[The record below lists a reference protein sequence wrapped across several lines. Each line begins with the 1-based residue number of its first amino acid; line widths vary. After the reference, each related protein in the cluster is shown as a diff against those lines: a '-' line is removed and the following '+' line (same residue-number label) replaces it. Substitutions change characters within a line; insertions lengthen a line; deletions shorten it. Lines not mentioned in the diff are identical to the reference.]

1 MPKRSFTTLY
11 YQLKLRY
18 GSFLPFVMGCC
29 SFLFVFLYGLFIYM
43 YVEGW
48 GFLDS
53 FYQVVITLSTVG
65 FTETHELSETGRML
79 TSSLI
84 LLGVGTFAYL
94 VGTFTQFLVEGKIQD
109 IWGKRKMQKVID
121 TLKDHFIVCGY
132 GRIGSVVV
140 REIKNDGLPVVVIEN
155 NPQYV
160 EMLKNQ
166 QILVIEGDATEDE
179 VLFAAGLTRAKGL
192 IASLTQVAEN
202 VYITLTARQSC
213 PGIYIVARAD
223 KESSVQK
230 LLKAGANKA
239 LTPHMIGGMRMAQ
252 MVLRPKVTDFLE
264 LAHQGEDL
272 LMEEI
277 QIQEGSELI
286 GKDLISSGIRPRF
299 NLIIIAIGKES
310 GAMIF
315 NPGATEVLE
324 LGDVLVAVGKHI
336 SFEQLESIACGCNGV
351 KDTHETLAPPV
362 RE

>member
-1 MPKRSFTTLY
+1 MHKRSFTTFY
-11 YQLKLRY
+11 YKLKLRY
-18 GSFLPFVMGCC
+18 GSFLPFVMGCF
-29 SFLFVFLYGLFIYM
+29 SFFLVFLYGLFIYIH
-43 YVEGW
+43 VEGW

-65 FTETHELSETGRML
+65 FTETHELSETGRLL

-109 IWGKRKMQKVID
+109 LWGKRKMQKIID
-121 TLKDHFIVCGY
+121 TLEDHFIVCGY

-140 REIKNDGLPVVVIEN
+140 REIVNDGLPVVVIEN

-160 EMLKNQ
+160 ESLKNQ

-179 VLFAAGLTRAKGL
+179 ILFAAGLKRAKGL

-202 VYITLTARQSC
+202 VYVTLTARQTC
-213 PGIYIVARAD
+213 PNIYIVARAD

-230 LLKAGANKA
+230 LLMAGANKA

-252 MVLRPKVTDFLE
+252 MVLRPTVTDFLE

-272 LMEEI
+272 QMEEI
-277 QIQEGSELI
+277 QIQSGSELI
-286 GKDLISSGIRPRF
+286 GKDLIASGIRPRF

-310 GAMIF
+310 GSMIF
-315 NPGATEVLE
+315 NPGAMEVLE
-324 LGDVLVAVGKHI
+324 EGDVLVAVGKHI
-336 SFEQLESIACGCNGV
+336 NFEQLESIACGDNAVQDG
-351 KDTHETLAPPV
+351 DSETRMNV
-362 RE
+362 